1 LTPSPSGGREGS
13 KEKYEMPKQSPF
25 HSRTSVLCEGE
36 SWQLWSGFLSADS
49 YELDHSHEY
58 NAVRTCCAV
67 FDVSPLFKY
76 HIRGRDAVPL
86 LNRMVTRDISKC
98 RVGQVMYTAWCDDEG
113 KVVDDGTVARLEENF
128 FRLTAAIPTLYW
140 LQDMATGLDVDVED
154 VSDAQGG
161 LAVQGPTSRALL
173 QQLTGADLDALRFFH
188 VVEDKVA
195 GVPVRISRTGYTGDL
210 GYEIFADAAD
220 AGRVWD
226 ALMETGEDYNVRP
239 AGNIAL
245 DMVRIEAGLILIDAE
260 FTSSTKTLFECEKRT
275 PYELGLDWVVKL
287 GKEYFVG
294 QEALRRE
301 KERGPAWSTVGLE
314 LDTLELEKIYSQF
327 SMPLHLPYSSW
338 TEAVPVYADGRKQQ
352 HIGKAT
358 SGMWSPILKKYIV
371 MAQVKPRY
379 RKPGTKIFMEATV
392 EAQRF
397 AVPAVVVETPFF
409 DPPRKRA

>member
-1 LTPSPSGGREGS
+1 
-13 KEKYEMPKQSPF
+13 MPKRTPF

-36 SWQLWSGFLSADS
+36 SWQVWSGFLSADS

-58 NAVRTCCAV
+58 NAVRTGCAV
-67 FDVSPLFKY
+67 FDVSPLYKY
-76 HIRGRDAVPL
+76 HIRGRDALPL
-86 LNRMVTRDISKC
+86 LNRMVTRNISKC
-98 RVGQVMYTAWCDDEG
+98 RVGQVMYTAWCDDDG

-140 LQDMATGLDVDVED
+140 LQDLATGLDVEVED

-173 QQLTGADLDALRFFH
+173 QQLAGSDLDALRFFH
-188 VVEDKVA
+188 VVDDKVA

-210 GYEIFADAAD
+210 GYEVFAEAAD

-226 ALMETGEDYNVRP
+226 ALMETGEAYNVRP

-245 DMVRIEAGLILIDAE
+245 DMVRIEAGLILIDVE
-260 FTSSTKTLFECEKRT
+260 FVSSTQTLFECEKRT
-275 PYELGLDWVVKL
+275 PYELGLGWVVKL
-287 GKEYFVG
+287 DKEYFVG

-301 KERGPAWSTVGLE
+301 QQRGPAWSTVGLE
-314 LDTLELEKIYSQF
+314 VDTVALETLYSQF
-327 SMPLHLPYSSW
+327 SMPLHLPYTSW
-338 TEAVPVYADGRKQQ
+338 TQAVPVYADAGKRQQ
-352 HIGKAT
+352 IGKGT
-358 SGMWSPILKKYIV
+358 SGTWSPILKKYVV

-379 RKPGTKIFMEATV
+379 SKPGTSIFMEATV
-392 EAQRF
+392 DAQRF
-397 AVPAVVVETPFF
+397 AVPATVVEMPFF

>member
-1 LTPSPSGGREGS
+1 
-13 KEKYEMPKQSPF
+13 MPKRTPF

-36 SWQLWSGFLSADS
+36 SWQVWSGFLSADS

-58 NAVRTCCAV
+58 NAVRIGCAV
-67 FDVSPLFKY
+67 FDVSPLYKY
-76 HIRGRDAVPL
+76 HIRGRDALPL
-86 LNRMVTRDISKC
+86 LNRMVTRNISKC
-98 RVGQVMYTAWCDDEG
+98 RVGQVMYTAWCDDDG

-140 LQDMATGLDVDVED
+140 LQDLATGLDVEVED

-173 QQLTGADLDALRFFH
+173 QQLTGSDLDALRFFH
-188 VVEDKVA
+188 VVDDKVA

-210 GYEIFADAAD
+210 GYEVFTEAAD

-226 ALMETGEDYNVRP
+226 ALMETGEAYNVRP

-245 DMVRIEAGLILIDAE
+245 DMVRIEAGLILIDVE
-260 FTSSTKTLFECEKRT
+260 FVSSTQTLFECEKRT
-275 PYELGLDWVVKL
+275 PYELGLGWVVKL
-287 GKEYFVG
+287 DKEYFVG

-301 KERGPAWSTVGLE
+301 QQRGPAWSTVGLE
-314 LDTLELEKIYSQF
+314 VDTVALEKLYSQF
-327 SMPLHLPYSSW
+327 SMPLQLPYTSW
-338 TEAVPVYADGRKQQ
+338 TQAVPIYADAGKRQQ
-352 HIGKAT
+352 IGKGT
-358 SGMWSPILKKYIV
+358 SGTWSPILKKYVV

-379 RKPGTKIFMEATV
+379 SKPGTSIFMEATV
-392 EAQRF
+392 DAQRF
-397 AVPAVVVETPFF
+397 AVPATVVEMPFF